1 MKKMEEFFSK
11 IKLSCKKM
19 KTFHSKM
26 KKMFIPIYKFFKKI
40 KDLYDKANK
49 KTPYTEP
56 VTIISS
62 SCLFTLALILVIKS
76 YTSVENVNIIT
87 NSAENFYYQYEYD
100 RAINEYNE
108 MQLEDPW
115 PIWSVKIADIY
126 SLKSE
131 VEKSDTILKESI
143 LVRDRIIGEEG
154 LEDYL
159 EKDRELI
166 SKILFVFNMN
176 GKYDE
181 TITFGEEYISEKGIH
196 NNILKNLFAAYIF
209 KNHEFKAEETISKY
223 ELNENSAYEISEV
236 ANMYSLINKW
246 DKALELLDKAWE
258 IDKNELKIY
267 DTIDEMYVFNK
278 EELIGN
284 LERLIDENNKDS
296 YKMMLAKAYTKDI
309 KNINKAEELIGKL
322 ENNNVEGSLINL
334 IKYEL
339 LKKENNIKEAISY
352 LEEAYKEVKDE
363 KEESF
368 YEYYIGAILE
378 YNNKDYK
385 EASNLVKKSILDNS
399 NYSNAYLLLA
409 EISTLNGEG
418 KFVEPYLRTAMEKSP
433 YSYQIILNIAD
444 YYTNLEVNNEKAKKM
459 YEIAVNMKKDD
470 SSLYYKIANLYITE
484 EQWGEA
490 ISNIE
495 KSIKL
500 DKNNSDY
507 YRALGAL
514 YLKYEMYEEGIK
526 YIRKAFEINDKDILA
541 LNNAAWYY
549 INVEKNISRAYE
561 NIKSAYEEM
570 PKNLNENSKRSI
582 TDNYRRIEKL
592 YKENPENLDKD
603 IFMDIILFY

>member
-1 MKKMEEFFSK
+1 M
-11 IKLSCKKM
+11 
-19 KTFHSKM
+19 
-26 KKMFIPIYKFFKKI
+26 
-40 KDLYDKANK
+40 
-49 KTPYTEP
+49 
-56 VTIISS
+56 
-62 SCLFTLALILVIKS
+62 
-76 YTSVENVNIIT
+76 
-87 NSAENFYYQYEYD
+87 
-100 RAINEYNE
+100 
-108 MQLEDPW
+108 
-115 PIWSVKIADIY
+115 
-126 SLKSE
+126 
-131 VEKSDTILKESI
+131 
-143 LVRDRIIGEEG
+143 
-154 LEDYL
+154 
-159 EKDRELI
+159 
-166 SKILFVFNMN
+166 
-176 GKYDE
+176 
-181 TITFGEEYISEKGIH
+181 
-196 NNILKNLFAAYIF
+196 
-209 KNHEFKAEETISKY
+209 
-223 ELNENSAYEISEV
+223 
-236 ANMYSLINKW
+236 
-246 DKALELLDKAWE
+246 
-258 IDKNELKIY
+258 
-267 DTIDEMYVFNK
+267 
-278 EELIGN
+278 
-284 LERLIDENNKDS
+284 
-296 YKMMLAKAYTKDI
+296 
-309 KNINKAEELIGKL
+309 
-322 ENNNVEGSLINL
+322 
-334 IKYEL
+334 

-352 LEEAYKEVKDE
+352 LEKAYKEVKDE